1 MQSLMKSHTP
11 LLTKTALALIGALWI
26 GAAFA
31 GNGGNRS
38 GGDSTRTLD
47 TNEAASIVFMREE
60 EKLARDVY
68 QLLYTQWGQPIFS
81 NIASSEQQHMDA
93 VGTLIA
99 RYKLPDPASHT
110 AAGMFVDQELQ
121 TTFNSLMSQGQT
133 SLEAALRVG
142 AAIEDM
148 DIKDLNL
155 RIAQTDNP
163 DVKQVYQNLLKGS
176 RNHLRSFVSLLA
188 ARGVTYTPQH
198 ITQTEFDAIVNSP
211 RETGR
216 V

>member
-1 MQSLMKSHTP
+1 MKISP
-11 LLTKTALALIGALWI
+11 SIASKTAAVLVSILLAS
-26 GAAFA
+26 AAFA
-31 GNGGNRS
+31 GNTGRS
-38 GGDSTRTLD
+38 GGASSRTLD
-47 TNEAASIVFMREE
+47 ATESAGIVFMREE

-81 NIASSEQQHMDA
+81 NIAASEQQHMDA

-110 AAGMFVDQELQ
+110 GTGVFVDPELQ
-121 TTFNSLMSQGQT
+121 TMFNALMSQGQA
-133 SLEAALRVG
+133 SLQAALQVG
-142 AAIEDM
+142 AMIEDL
-148 DIKDLNL
+148 DIKDLNE

-163 DVKQVYQNLLKGS
+163 DVKQVYGNLLKGS
-176 RNHLRSFVSLLA
+176 RNHLRSFVAQLSTL
-188 ARGVTYTPQH
+188 GVSYVPRY

-211 RETGR
+211 KETGR